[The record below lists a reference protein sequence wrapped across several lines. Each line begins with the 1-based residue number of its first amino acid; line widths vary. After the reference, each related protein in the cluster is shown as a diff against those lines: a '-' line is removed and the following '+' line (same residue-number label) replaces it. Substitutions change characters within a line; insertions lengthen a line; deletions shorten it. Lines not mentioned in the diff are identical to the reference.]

1 MILTCPACNTRYV
14 VKDGSIP
21 EGGRKVRC
29 ASCKHSWHQ
38 DGDPAP
44 VDAVPPQML
53 DLDPPVE
60 PVAVDAVGAPEPGIS
75 DAPGLS
81 EAIAEPAPISGGP
94 APSVSAPSEIEGAV
108 DFSAEHDAA
117 VEAAA
122 SESGVA
128 SEDGADEQP
137 WVQPTTDLSD
147 DDFRPYAGDDEDEP
161 PRSRWPLRVLTL
173 VVVIAALAAALWFL
187 APTDLRQRVGIAG
200 PQETPLLLQVRT
212 SDRQTLASGNEL
224 FAVSGRVINP
234 TDRTQ
239 TVPPLRAELRN
250 SAGKLIYGWTIAP
263 PARTLP
269 AGASASFNSAEV
281 NVPKGADQLTVS
293 LGAPA
298 T

>member
-1 MILTCPACNTRYV
+1 MILTCPACSTRYV
-14 VKDGSIP
+14 VKDGSVP
-21 EGGRKVRC
+21 AGGRKVRC

-44 VDAVPPQML
+44 VDADPPQML
-53 DLDPPVE
+53 DLDPSVE
-60 PVAVDAVGAPEPGIS
+60 PVAADAVGAPEPGIS

-81 EAIAEPAPISGGP
+81 EAIAEPAPISGAP

-187 APTDLRQRVGIAG
+187 APADLRQRVGIAG

>member
-1 MILTCPACNTRYV
+1 MILTCPACSTRYV
-14 VKDGSIP
+14 VKDGSVP
-21 EGGRKVRC
+21 AGGRKVRC

-44 VDAVPPQML
+44 VDAV
-53 DLDPPVE
+53 
-60 PVAVDAVGAPEPGIS
+60 AADAVGAPEPGIS

-81 EAIAEPAPISGGP
+81 EASAEPAPISGAP
-94 APSVSAPSEIEGAV
+94 APSVSAPSDIEDTV

-117 VEAAA
+117 VEAGAIANGGA
-122 SESGVA
+122 SANGGT
-128 SEDGADEQP
+128 SEDGADEQQ
-137 WVQPTTDLSD
+137 WVQPTTALSD
-147 DDFRPYAGDDEDEP
+147 DDFRPYAAGDEDEP
-161 PRSRWPLRVLTL
+161 PRSRWPLRVLAL

-187 APTDLRQRVGIAG
+187 APADLRQRVGIAG

-250 SAGKLIYGWTIAP
+250 NAGKLIYGWTIAP